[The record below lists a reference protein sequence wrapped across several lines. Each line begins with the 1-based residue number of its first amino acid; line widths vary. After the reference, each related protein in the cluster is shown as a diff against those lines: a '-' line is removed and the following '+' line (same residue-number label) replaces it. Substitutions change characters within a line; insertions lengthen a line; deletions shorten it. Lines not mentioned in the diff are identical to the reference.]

1 MYITNLTTMDAELFR
16 QIKMLATKLKKDQ
29 NDLLEEAAQDLIK
42 KYENKVSS
50 LQLMPFPNADPG
62 DSSQTGMPG

>member
-1 MYITNLTTMDAELFR
+1 MDAELFR
-16 QIKMLATKLKKDQ
+16 QIKMFATKLKKDQ

-50 LQLMPFPNADPG
+50 PQLKPLPNSDHS
-62 DSSQTGMPG
+62 DYSQNEMPG